1 MYLREDSNESSPFSS
16 QEPNVWKVP
25 SKKLKEIGAKEPP
38 FGLRA
43 AKLVAG
49 EVDIEMSLDSTQSS
63 PEEAGN
69 VLREVR
75 TQIPPE
81 MFDVS
86 KLVCGTYIDAR
97 LMVLRGVN
105 GSALLF
111 TRSCSSS

>member
-1 MYLREDSNESSPFSS
+1 M
-16 QEPNVWKVP
+16 WKVS

-38 FGLRA
+38 FGLPA

-49 EVDIEMSLDSTQSS
+49 EVDIEMSLDPMPSS

-69 VLREVR
+69 ALREVR

-86 KLVCGTYIDAR
+86 KLVCGTYIDSR
-97 LMVLRGVN
+97 LMVLHGVN

-111 TRSCSSS
+111 TRS